1 MARIRSRT
9 GRQMAQT
16 MKIWELDAFG
26 IDRLALAQRPV
37 PKPGAGELLVR
48 VAAVSLNYRDKLV
61 IEGRLMSTQPA
72 MPFTPVSDMC
82 GEVVETGA
90 NVERFK
96 SGDRVM
102 GNFWTPWIGAT
113 LPPEMR
119 TSERSLGGPL
129 PGMLAE
135 YVVLPESAAVIAP
148 ASLSDAE
155 ASTLPVAGV
164 TAWVALVERG
174 QLAPGQ
180 AVVVQ
185 GTGGV
190 ALFGLQIA
198 RALDAKV
205 VVLSRH
211 DDKLARARTLDA
223 WAGINTT
230 RTPKWE
236 DAVLALTAGRGAN
249 VIVELIGGD
258 NVMHSVG
265 AVADHGHIVQVG
277 FLGSPKVHIDAIA
290 LMLTRA
296 SIHGVS
302 VGSRQSFEAFVRAID
317 RHAIKPVV
325 DSIYPFSDVR
335 AAFEHL
341 DRGPFGKIVVSVR
354 G

>member
-1 MARIRSRT
+1 
-9 GRQMAQT
+9 MAQT
-16 MKIWELDAFG
+16 MKVWELDAFG

-37 PKPGAGELLVR
+37 PKPGDGELLVR

-61 IEGRLMSTQPA
+61 IEGQLMSTKPA

-82 GEVVETGA
+82 GEVVETGP
-90 NVERFK
+90 NTERFK
-96 SGDRVM
+96 RGDRVM
-102 GNFWTPWIGAT
+102 GNFWTPWISGA

-119 TSERSLGGPL
+119 RCERSLGGPL
-129 PGMLAE
+129 PGVLAE
-135 YVVLPESAAVIAP
+135 YVVLPESAAVCAP
-148 ASLSDAE
+148 ASLSDVE

-174 QLAPGQ
+174 QLAAGQ
-180 AVVVQ
+180 TVVVQ

-198 RALDAKV
+198 RALGAKTI
-205 VVLSRH
+205 VLSRH
-211 DDKLARARTLDA
+211 DDKLVRAKSLGA

-230 RTPKWE
+230 RAPEWE
-236 DAVLALTAGRGAN
+236 HAVLELTGGRGAN
-249 VIVELIGGD
+249 VIVELIGGE
-258 NVMHSVG
+258 NVTHSVA

-277 FLGSPKVHIDAIA
+277 FLGSPKMLIDAIP

-302 VGSRQSFEAFVRAID
+302 VGSRQAFEAFVRAAD
-317 RHAIKPVV
+317 RHAIKPTIDFV
-325 DSIYPFSDVR
+325 YPFSDVR
-335 AAFEHL
+335 AAFAHL
-341 DRGPFGKIVVSVR
+341 DRGPFGKIVVAVR